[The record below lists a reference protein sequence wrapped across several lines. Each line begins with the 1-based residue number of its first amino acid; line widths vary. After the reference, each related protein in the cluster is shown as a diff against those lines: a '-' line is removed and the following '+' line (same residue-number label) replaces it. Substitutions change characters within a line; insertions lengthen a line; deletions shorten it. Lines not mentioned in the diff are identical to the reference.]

1 MKWFVR
7 VGFSSLIAIFP
18 ALMSDTARPA
28 ISTEAKPSLHQQ
40 DIKDVKYVEQLL
52 DQGDVAGAIDLIE
65 QKWKDQYEAYYQGRL
80 TIQLINADAISQR
93 LATLQRQ
100 TQKRAALVY
109 LVPTLNHLEVMI
121 IPSGAKP
128 IHHRLKMASQKNLLA
143 AVKSFK
149 ENIATPSSSR
159 SRYLLPAQ
167 QLYSLMIQ
175 PLEQTLKTYE
185 IDTLIF
191 CLGDGLRT
199 VPLAALHDGHQFL
212 IEKYNLAIIP
222 AFNLLDAR
230 PVSFKDAKVLAMG
243 ASEFQA
249 QPPLPA
255 VPMELQAIAT
265 NPWSGEVLLNQ
276 NFTIKNLRTYRDR
289 QRYQIVHLATH
300 ADFAPGSAQNSYI
313 QFWDQRL
320 SPNRFMEL
328 RLNVP
333 AVELLVLSACR
344 TAVGDPQAEL
354 GFAGLA
360 VMSGSRAAIASLWAV
375 SDEGTMALMT
385 EFYRQ
390 LKTVNKTEALRQ
402 AQIAMLKH
410 GTQEGQLVHNK
421 LSHPYFWAAFT
432 MIGNAW

>member
-1 MKWFVR
+1 MKWFVH
-7 VGFSSLIAIFP
+7 VGLSSLISIAP
-18 ALMSDTARPA
+18 ALTSCLALPA
-28 ISTEAKPSLHQQ
+28 IAAEDKPSTSQQ
-40 DIKDVKYVEQLL
+40 DVQYIEQLL
-52 DQGDVAGAIDLIE
+52 NRGDVAEAIYLIE
-65 QKWKDQYEAYYQGRL
+65 QRWKDQYENYYQGRL
-80 TIQLINADAISQR
+80 TIQLVKADVISQR

-100 TQKRAALVY
+100 TGKRAALIY
-109 LVPTLNHLEVMI
+109 LVPTPNHLEVMI
-121 IPSGAKP
+121 VPPGAKP
-128 IHHRLKMASQKNLLA
+128 IHHRLRMANRKSLLE

-149 ENIATPSSSR
+149 ENVANPSSSR
-159 SRYLLPAQ
+159 LRYLLPAQ
-167 QLYSLMIQ
+167 RLYSLTIQ
-175 PLEQTLKTYE
+175 PLEQTLKDYE

-191 CLGDGLRT
+191 CLGNGLRT
-199 VPLAALHDGHQFL
+199 VPLAALHDGNNFL

-230 PVSFKDAKVLAMG
+230 PVSLKDARVLAMG
-243 ASEFQA
+243 ASEFKT

-255 VPMELQAIAT
+255 VPRELQAIAT
-265 NPWSGEVLLNQ
+265 NLWTGDVLLNQ
-276 NFTIKNLRTYRDR
+276 NFTIANLRAYRNK
-289 QRYQIVHLATH
+289 QPYQIVHLATH
-300 ADFAPGSAQNSYI
+300 ADFAPGSVQNSYI

-328 RLNVP
+328 RLSFP

-390 LKTVNKTEALRQ
+390 LKTLNKTEALRQ
-402 AQIAMLKH
+402 AQIAMLKQAS
-410 GTQEGQLVHNK
+410 QEGQIGRNK